1 MASRART
8 RFDERLLQHHPAG
21 RTCLDV
27 CTANGWAPESSDVIR
42 LVRLWSEVRDG
53 LRSETELS
61 PARLEFARWLKEH
74 GRIGEGLSDQAS
86 AA

>member
-1 MASRART
+1 MASRARV
-8 RFDERLLQHHPAG
+8 RFDERLLDHHPAG
-21 RTCLDV
+21 RECLEV

-42 LVRLWSEVRDG
+42 MVRLWSEVRDG
-53 LRSETELS
+53 LRSESNLS

-74 GRIGEGLSDQAS
+74 GKIGEALED